1 MEEKEYFAIAQDLFR
16 EAYEFQMEGE
26 FDTAIEL
33 YQQSIL
39 AFPTA
44 EAHTFLAWTYSEQG
58 KLDEAID
65 ECKKAIQIDPE
76 FGNAYNDIGSY
87 LIEKSQHKEAIPWLN
102 QAIQAK
108 RYDHPHYAHCN
119 LGHSYVGL
127 EMYNKARE
135 EYQAALKL
143 EPDYKPAREGLRYLR
158 MLIQ

>member
-16 EAYEFQMEGE
+16 EAYEHQMEGE
-26 FDTAIEL
+26 FETAIEL

-39 AFPTA
+39 AYPTA
-44 EAHTFLAWTYSEQG
+44 EAHTYLAWTLSEQG
-58 KLDEAID
+58 KLDEAIE
-65 ECKKAIQIDPE
+65 ECKKAISIDPE

-87 LIEKSQHKEAIPWLN
+87 LIEKLQHEEAIPWLM

-135 EYQAALKL
+135 EYAEALKL
-143 EPDYKPAREGLRYLR
+143 DPDYRPAREGLRYVK